1 MTGVAASRRIPRT
14 ALALGLSATLPFVI
28 LAAVQWLG
36 VPAVSPAAVSRTA
49 LSYGALVLA
58 FLGGIRWG
66 TAMGPFGTLR
76 QSLDF
81 AASILAIAAAAAALA
96 LPEIPGLAL
105 LAAGFLTQALW
116 DVLSVEAGRLPQW
129 FGKLRMIVT
138 AGAVLSLLAV
148 LLRLLI

>member
-1 MTGVAASRRIPRT
+1 MTGVAATRRIPVA
-14 ALALGLSATLPFVI
+14 ALTLGLGATLPFVV
-28 LAAVQWLG
+28 LAAAQWLDM
-36 VPAVSPAAVSRTA
+36 PAVSPAAAARTA
-49 LSYGALVLA
+49 VAYGALVLT

-76 QSLDF
+76 QSLEF
-81 AASILAIAAAAAALA
+81 ATSMLAIVAAAAALA

-105 LAAGFLTQALW
+105 MAAGFLTQALW

-138 AGAVLSLLAV
+138 AGAVLPLLAI